1 MTQSP
6 LRVYARHDADFSRPL
21 SAPPPAASVPSA
33 STKGWVAE
41 FYDSHKGGN
50 VGYDCW
56 QLGQFV
62 SRRLRYVYED
72 HEDPRQLFPI
82 LHLLS
87 SACLLPT
94 PSPKS
99 VVSSPTDIS
108 RTANRS
114 RFNPRARQYFV
125 GPSGNHILT
134 RKQPC
139 SSGTYAVKRVDDH
152 YYCKC
157 PVSGL
162 LNKCLDCDLLTGT
175 SSDGRLQESLTPSTH
190 GPAST

>member
-1 MTQSP
+1 MLNGVHSRNLLLETPVSKRTPLFCSQHVGRPLHRPCEVFGRAPVMTQLP

-33 STKGWVAE
+33 STKGCVAE

-114 RFNPRARQYFV
+114 RFNPRAR
-125 GPSGNHILT
+125 
-134 RKQPC
+134 
-139 SSGTYAVKRVDDH
+139 
-152 YYCKC
+152 
-157 PVSGL
+157 
-162 LNKCLDCDLLTGT
+162 
-175 SSDGRLQESLTPSTH
+175 
-190 GPAST
+190 